1 VFLTL
6 AMELSSSVWFNTLSF
21 PKRRLAQV
29 KDLSSYSTLE
39 NLEMKK
45 TLVAMAALASVS
57 AFAQSSVTLYGTIDA
72 SVQNITRVDGLKNN
86 TSFVDGAVSSSVW
99 GLKGSE
105 DLGAGKK
112 ANFEAQ
118 GDFMS
123 NNGGTHTAGM
133 FRRALNVG
141 LADATAGELTLGLK
155 GNPLIGAAAGSVPVG
170 GNTVTTN
177 LATALGYADFF
188 TKNAVTYTS
197 PAIAGGL
204 VVTAQHGLSN
214 AAADGESYGSVN
226 AFSAIYTNGPLK
238 VTAAG
243 QARRESP
250 AATGLSAAN
259 ASTAGTL
266 AYDSANTTNTGYK
279 ATAAVDAYKKKSQII
294 GVSYALTSQLT
305 VAANRI
311 SSKAQTATAN
321 SYDAQKNATMLGLGY
336 AVNPALTLGLN
347 AIHAEDSNL
356 TNVQARYALSKRTSV
371 YGQLTQARNDAN
383 GRVNFAPV
391 ATNTGSSPAVDVNGL
406 AGTKDK
412 NQSAFGVGVI
422 HTF

>member
-29 KDLSSYSTLE
+29 KDLGSYSTLE

-57 AFAQSSVTLYGTIDA
+57 AFAQSTVTLYGTIDA
-72 SVQNITRVDGLKNN
+72 SVQNITRVDGYKNN
-86 TSFVDGAVSSSVW
+86 TSYVDGAVSSSVF
-99 GLKGSE
+99 GLKGAE
-105 DLGAGKK
+105 DLGAGQK
-112 ANFEAQ
+112 AIFDVQ
-118 GDFMS
+118 GDLMT
-123 NNGGTHTAGM
+123 NNGGTHASGM
-133 FRRALNVG
+133 FRRAAYVG
-141 LADATAGELTLGLK
+141 LNDAKAGEIALGLK

-170 GNTVTTN
+170 GNSVTTN

-197 PAIAGGL
+197 PSLGGL

-214 AAADGESYGSVN
+214 STNNGESYGSVN

-243 QARRESP
+243 QARREASQ
-250 AATGLSAAN
+250 ASGLSAAN
-259 ASTAGTL
+259 ASSS
-266 AYDSANTTNTGYK
+266 SAASFN
-279 ATAAVDAYKKKSQII
+279 KKTQFV
-294 GVSYALTSQLT
+294 GASYALNEKLT
-305 VAANRI
+305 VAANRVGSKVA
-311 SSKAQTATAN
+311 SSFGGA
-321 SYDAQKNATMLGLGY
+321 YGAQKNATLLGLGY
-336 AVNPALTLGLN
+336 AVSPALTLGFN
-347 AIHAEDSNL
+347 AIKAEDSNL
-356 TNVQARYALSKRTSV
+356 TNLQARYALSKRTTV

-383 GRVNFAPV
+383 SGGTGVGFAPV
-391 ATNTGSSPAVDVNGL
+391 ATNTGSSPAKDINDMAAV
-406 AGTKDK
+406 AGK
-412 NQSAFGVGVI
+412 NQSAFGVGII